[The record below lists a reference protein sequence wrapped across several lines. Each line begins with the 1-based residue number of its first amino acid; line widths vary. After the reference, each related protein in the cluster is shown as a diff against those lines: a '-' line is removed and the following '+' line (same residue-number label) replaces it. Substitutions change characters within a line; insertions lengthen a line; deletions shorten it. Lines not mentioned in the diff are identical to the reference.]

1 MNISGM
7 ESLVLSYGLVLAR
20 VSGVAVALPIFSFEI
35 APVIFRAMFTLL
47 ISAALFVSMPAVP
60 LPDDIV
66 PALFMDFLNGVFLGL
81 LVRLALAAVEVGGE
95 IAGVQMGFGFQKTVN
110 PLSREQSGP
119 VTNLLFTMAGV
130 LFFTSHSHHQVIRG
144 MALSLKTMPLGGGVF
159 KGDIEGLVLNNGASM
174 MEAGFLISLPLI
186 VVSVITQLCFGLLT
200 RVAPQ
205 LNVWALGF
213 AFMIGIG
220 IWALLLFS
228 PNVGWSIHTFFDRS
242 LEDFVS
248 TVAG

>member
-144 MALSLKTMPLGGGVF
+144 MALSLKTMPLGGWVF

-228 PNVGWSIHTFFDRS
+228 PNVGWSIHNFFDQS

>member
-1 MNISGM
+1 MNLSGM
-7 ESLVLSYGLVLAR
+7 ESLAISYGLVVAR
-20 VSGVAVALPIFSFEI
+20 VSGLAVALPLFSFEV
-35 APVIFRAMFTLL
+35 APIVFRTMFVLL
-47 ISAALFVSMPAVP
+47 LSGALFVSMPPVV
-60 LPDDIV
+60 LPTDLL
-66 PALFMDFLNGVFLGL
+66 PAIFMDFLNGVFMGL
-81 LVRLALAAVEVGGE
+81 LVRVALGAVEVAGE

-119 VTNLLFTMAGV
+119 VTNILFTMAGV
-130 LFFTSHSHHQVIRG
+130 LFFTSESHHQVVRG
-144 MALSLKTMPLGGGVF
+144 LALSMRTMPLGGSVF
-159 KGDIEGLVLNNGASM
+159 RGDIEGLVMHNGASM

-205 LNVWALGF
+205 LNVFALGF

-220 IWALLLFS
+220 FWSLLLFA
-228 PNVGWSIHTFFDRS
+228 PNVGWSIHTYFDRS
-242 LEDFVS
+242 LQDLVS

>member
-1 MNISGM
+1 MTITGM
-7 ESLVLSYGLVLAR
+7 ESLALSFGLVLAR
-20 VSGVAVALPIFSFEI
+20 VGGVAVALPIFSFEI
-35 APVIFRAMFTLL
+35 APLVFRAMFSLL

-130 LFFTSHSHHQVIRG
+130 LFFTSQSHHQVIRG
-144 MALSLKTMPLGGGVF
+144 LALSLKTMPLGGGEF

-228 PNVGWSIHTFFDRS
+228 PNVGWSIHSFFDRS

>member
-213 AFMIGIG
+213 AFMIAI
-220 IWALLLFS
+220 I
-228 PNVGWSIHTFFDRS
+228 
-242 LEDFVS
+242 
-248 TVAG
+248 